1 MNEILKIKNLS
12 FFKSFVA
19 IDKIFVVICKNTK
32 PRPIPPKQEQPSVD
46 KVLQILQKRLVSK
59 SQET

>member
-32 PRPIPPKQEQPSVD
+32 PRPIPPKNLSVD
-46 KVLQILQKRLVSK
+46 KVLQILEKRLANK
-59 SQET
+59 AQKT